1 MTDLVVFGEARQWVL
16 GTTSF
21 AHDLRIYGI
30 VREFVVAASA
40 PPHILYTRGVV
51 REFVMA
57 PLTGTTEE
65 QYSVTIIT

>member
-40 PPHILYTRGVV
+40 PPHILYVRGTV

-57 PLTGTTEE
+57 PLIGATEE